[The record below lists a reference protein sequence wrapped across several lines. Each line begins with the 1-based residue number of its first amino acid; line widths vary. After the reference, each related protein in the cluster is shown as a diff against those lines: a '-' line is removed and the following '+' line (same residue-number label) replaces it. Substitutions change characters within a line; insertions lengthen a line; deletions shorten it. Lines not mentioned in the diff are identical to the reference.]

1 MKKNKVR
8 RSAGSY
14 FTNNLTLKLLSVVFA
29 IILWSFTITR
39 TNPHR
44 TKRIS
49 DIPITAVGLASL
61 EESGLTLRDVDDLGN
76 IQVKVSVAHSDFK
89 LIDKNYISATVDL
102 SKITSAGTVTLP
114 VMVSVNSTAD
124 IGTPVANPSSISVT
138 VDELVTKSVPVSLHE
153 SGTLK
158 EGLISLSPSYPET
171 VEISGSSYYV
181 EKIAKAF
188 LDVDLS
194 SLNDGDKVTGAL
206 RFTDEKNNAI
216 KFTSKYITADMDVR
230 TIKEVKINA
239 ENAIVNA
246 DRVAA
251 GYQFESV
258 SAGKIIICAH
268 KILLDSIEEI
278 SPTAIDLTDKDSSF
292 TNCAL
297 DFDLPEG
304 VSIVPGQSTAEAEI
318 KINEATSSVTVKRH
332 ITVSGFDGTSAS
344 ITAGKTTRRI
354 TADGVVAIEAMVEL
368 SGPIP
373 LLNAIG
379 DADVMVR
386 LSLSGKGA
394 GTYELEP
401 TVILSSAYASRI
413 TAKLISPAQVSVTI
427 RK

>member
-39 TNPHR
+39 TNPQR

-49 DIPITAVGLASL
+49 DVPITAVGLASL
-61 EESGLTLRDVDDLGN
+61 EESGLTLRDGDDLGN

-102 SKITSAGTVTLP
+102 SKITSAGTVTVP
-114 VMVSVNSTAD
+114 VKVSVNSTAD
-124 IGTPVANPSSISVT
+124 IGTPVANPSSISLT

-158 EGLISLSPSYPET
+158 DGLISLSPSYPET

-181 EKIAKAF
+181 ERIAKAV

-216 KFTSKYITADMDVR
+216 KFTSKNITADMDVR

-258 SAGKIIICAH
+258 SAGKIKICAH

-304 VSIVPGQSTAEAEI
+304 VSIVPGQGTAEAEI
-318 KINEATSSVTVKRH
+318 KISEATSS

-354 TADGVVAIEAMVEL
+354 TADGVVAIEATVEL
-368 SGPIP
+368 SGPAP

-413 TAKLISPAQVSVTI
+413 TAKLTSPAQVSVTI

>member
-1 MKKNKVR
+1 MKNNKVR

-39 TNPHR
+39 TNPQR

-49 DIPITAVGLASL
+49 DVPITAVGLASL
-61 EESGLTLRDVDDLGN
+61 ENNGLTLRDGDDLGN

-102 SKITSAGTVTLP
+102 SKITSAGTVTVP
-114 VMVSVNSTAD
+114 VIVSVNSTAD
-124 IGTPVANPSSISVT
+124 IGTPVANPSSVSLTI
-138 VDELVTKSVPVSLHE
+138 DELVTKSVPVSLHE

-158 EGLISLSPSYPET
+158 DGLISLSPSYPET

-181 EKIAKAF
+181 EKIAKAV

-194 SLNDGDKVTGAL
+194 SLNDGDKVSGMC
-206 RFTDEKNNAI
+206 RFTDEKNNVI
-216 KFTSKYITADMDVR
+216 KFTGKSITADMDVR

-246 DRVAA
+246 DNVAV

-258 SAGKIIICAH
+258 SAGKIKICAH
-268 KILLDSIEEI
+268 KILLDSIEDI
-278 SPTAIDLTDKDSSF
+278 SPTAIDLTGKDDTF
-292 TNCAL
+292 TTCAL
-297 DFDLPEG
+297 EFDLPEG
-304 VSIVPGQSTAEAEI
+304 VSIVPGQGTAEAEI
-318 KINEATSSVTVKRH
+318 KISEATSSLTVKRN

-344 ITAGKTTRRI
+344 ITAGRTTRRI
-354 TADGVVAIEAMVEL
+354 TADGVVAIEATVEL
-368 SGPIP
+368 SGPAP

-413 TAKLISPAQVSVTI
+413 TAKLTSPTQVSVTV

>member
-1 MKKNKVR
+1 
-8 RSAGSY
+8 
-14 FTNNLTLKLLSVVFA
+14 
-29 IILWSFTITR
+29 
-39 TNPHR
+39 
-44 TKRIS
+44 
-49 DIPITAVGLASL
+49 
-61 EESGLTLRDVDDLGN
+61 
-76 IQVKVSVAHSDFK
+76 
-89 LIDKNYISATVDL
+89 
-102 SKITSAGTVTLP
+102 
-114 VMVSVNSTAD
+114 MVSVNSTAD

-158 EGLISLSPSYPET
+158 DGLISLSPSYPET

-216 KFTSKYITADMDVR
+216 KFTSKYMTADMDVR

-258 SAGKIIICAH
+258 SAGKIKICAH

>member
-102 SKITSAGTVTLP
+102 SKITSAGTVTVP

-158 EGLISLSPSYPET
+158 DGLISLSPSYPET

-258 SAGKIIICAH
+258 SAGKIKICAH

-318 KINEATSSVTVKRH
+318 KINEATSSFTVKRH

>member
-124 IGTPVANPSSISVT
+124 IGTPVANPSNISVT

-158 EGLISLSPSYPET
+158 DGLISLSPSYPET

-258 SAGKIIICAH
+258 SAGKIKICAH

-318 KINEATSSVTVKRH
+318 KINEATSSFTVKRH

-427 RK
+427 R